1 MNLANHPSTEPDCE
15 ESFAYEHKHFTIVF
29 TVTFDCEIKA
39 NVCLHTE
46 IRLISLPTRTK
57 TSFTHLK
64 SDGLKT
70 KKKGF
75 LIKISQICYCRHVI
89 AKLVLFCI

>member
-1 MNLANHPSTEPDCE
+1 MNLATHPSTEPDCE

-57 TSFTHLK
+57 TSFTHLN

-70 KKKGF
+70 KKNRF
-75 LIKISQICYCRHVI
+75 SNQNLSNM
-89 AKLVLFCI
+89 LL